1 MTASNSN
8 PKFGIY
14 IHWPFCTSKCPYCDF
29 NSHVRESIDAS
40 RWKQAYLK
48 ELESAAEKVGKRFV
62 DTIFFGGG
70 TPSLMET
77 FLVSDILEYIE
88 SYF

>member
-1 MTASNSN
+1 MIIREIELTALDYHENWT
-8 PKFGIY
+8 F
-14 IHWPFCTSKCPYCDF
+14 
-29 NSHVRESIDAS
+29 
-40 RWKQAYLK
+40 
-48 ELESAAEKVGKRFV
+48 

-88 SYF
+88 FNTLGAYVGDQTPVYLQLKVDP